1 VSIASIVGSQGFRK
15 YLHNFSWIFVDRVV
29 RMAMVLGT
37 TVIVSR
43 YLGVERIGQLNYALA
58 IVSIAM
64 VFTSLGANEVVSRD
78 LVRHPERRDELMGST
93 FAIKL
98 FGGVLLNIGL
108 LLYVFLKGLDSFTIM
123 LVMITASAE
132 LLKWSTVI
140 DNYFM
145 AEVRGNVAAKVNIA
159 STVFASGYKLLLV
172 WMEAPLLWFAWG
184 YFAETISYTIGFLWM
199 YRRCGL
205 HYRDWKPTW
214 RMVRYIMDQSWPMLV
229 YGFALQAQLK
239 VDQVMIKDILS
250 RELGET
256 FAHIELG
263 QYSVAVKMLEAIAFL
278 PLVVQAAVAPAIAKA
293 RIINLELYHERLTNQ
308 YRLMFCLFLVTAIPM
323 YFLSEWVIVLL
334 YGQEFHEAGVL
345 LSLFAFRLIF
355 AFMGVAKGSFITNE
369 GLFKFSLV
377 TSVIGAVVNIG
388 LNTWL
393 IPLIG
398 SRGAIWASVASFLV
412 SIFIVDLFTE
422 KTRINFRLMMRGMT
436 TFWQLR
442 SVK

>member
-1 VSIASIVGSQGFRK
+1 VGVTAMFESPGFKK
-15 YLHNFSWIFVDRVV
+15 YLHNFSWLFVDRVV

-98 FGGVLLNIGL
+98 FGGIILNLGL
-108 LLYVFLKGLDSFTIM
+108 LLYVFLKGLDHFTVM

-159 STVFASGYKLLLV
+159 STVFASGYKLVLV
-172 WMEAPLLWFAWG
+172 WMKAPLIWFAWG
-184 YFAETISYTIGFLWM
+184 YFAETLSYTVGFLWV
-199 YRRCGL
+199 YHRNGL
-205 HYRDWKPTW
+205 RYRDWRPTW

-250 RELGET
+250 RTLGES
-256 FAHIELG
+256 FANIELG

-278 PLVVQAAVAPAIAKA
+278 PVVVQLAVAPAIAKA
-293 RIINLELYHERLTNQ
+293 RVVDIDLYHERLTNQ
-308 YRLMFCLFLVTAIPM
+308 YRLMFCLFLITAIPM
-323 YFLSEWVIVLL
+323 YFLSEWGIVML
-334 YGQEFHEAGVL
+334 YGEQFRESGIL
-345 LSLFAFRLIF
+345 LSLFSFRLIF

-369 GLFKFSLV
+369 GLFKFSLI
-377 TSVIGAVVNIG
+377 TSILGAVVSIAMNA
-388 LNTWL
+388 WL
-393 IPLIG
+393 IPIIG
-398 SRGAIWASVASFLV
+398 ARGAIWASIASFLV
-412 SIFIVDLFTE
+412 SIFIVDLFTPS
-422 KTRINFRLMMRGMT
+422 TRINFRLMMHGIS
-436 TFWQLR
+436 TFWKLR